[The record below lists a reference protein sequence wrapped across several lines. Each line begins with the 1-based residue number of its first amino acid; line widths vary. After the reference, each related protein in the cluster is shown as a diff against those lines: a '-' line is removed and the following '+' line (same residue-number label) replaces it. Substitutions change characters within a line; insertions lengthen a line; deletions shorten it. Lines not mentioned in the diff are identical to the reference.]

1 MLTLTVNVGQAVQIG
16 EHGVVKVED
25 KTGRR
30 VRLVFAGD
38 FRPITLI
45 ADGIIPARFTLGITG
60 VARRIHDH
68 QESPVQQVA

>member
-1 MLTLTVNVGQAVQIG
+1 MLTLSVRVGQAVQIG

-38 FRPITLI
+38 FSPIRLI

-60 VARRIHDH
+60 EPRRILEQH
-68 QESPVQQVA
+68 QQVA